1 MCTCSVPFLVLGSIS
16 FFFLFLCHLPLFLMY
31 IYCTCRLKLHD
42 LFDMKGVYNMV
53 NIDEDKGAVSELQWT
68 DDGQLLTLS
77 TNNGVYRHSLIV
89 VYKY

>member
-1 MCTCSVPFLVLGSIS
+1 
-16 FFFLFLCHLPLFLMY
+16 MY